1 MRLLYHIHSVSA
13 FGTFR
18 NELFVILTYHT
29 AKSQRGNADAF
40 GIFSPFL
47 PKPPAFPIPLRR
59 TSLSVKSRQKR
70 KNGFDAFLVSK
81 EHKAQTPEPPNQ
93 NNGEMTKQKIGNG
106 HGPARP
112 RRKRK
117 ELKRFSRHDQNDFM
131 QHIDAH
137 RRRTQC
143 RNRRKLRTKR
153 KHTINGKQDKNRSCN
168 SALLQS

>member
-1 MRLLYHIHSVSA
+1 MQQFHLLNKTLRSIFTKLTHRACNSPTY
-13 FGTFR
+13 R

-81 EHKAQTPEPPNQ
+81 EHKAQTPAPPNQ
-93 NNGEMTKQKIGNG
+93 NNGEMAKQKIGNG

-117 ELKRFSRHDQNDFM
+117 ELKWWGEYEEHGSGAREAARM
-131 QHIDAH
+131 KA
-137 RRRTQC
+137 TV
-143 RNRRKLRTKR
+143 
-153 KHTINGKQDKNRSCN
+153 
-168 SALLQS
+168 